1 MQQHSE
7 FEECYSLPCLS
18 CLTYLTCL
26 ALGAFLEGET
36 TRRGRGY
43 AFVIR
48 LSDFRQPADSKCQHK
63 LSRCIADSANPVNIS
78 VTLPLSLIACD

>member
-7 FEECYSLPCLS
+7 FEKCYMSVMPVMPDM
-18 CLTYLTCL
+18 TCL
-26 ALGAFLEGET
+26 GLGAFWEGES

-43 AFVIR
+43 LFVIR